1 MAYVVLTK
9 RGGYEIR
16 ESQNTPK
23 GPRSRTLASFRELDD
38 AVIRKARGRAA
49 KPLEPEELRRAAL
62 RAGAPVAEEP
72 IDKSARETLRLVA
85 GGAALDPMLR
95 RLMLDALQAEE
106 RRAGTPSDISPS
118 EISDAARS
126 AAQWIGATPEARGEA
141 LRELLDLADAL
152 PFEIRS
158 EGIDFPRLRSS

>member
-1 MAYVVLTK
+1 MAFVVPTK

-16 ESQNTPK
+16 ESHNTPK

-38 AVIRKARGRAA
+38 TVIRKARERAA
-49 KPLEPEELRRAAL
+49 RPPEPEDLRQAAI

-72 IDKSARETLRLVA
+72 VDRAARETLRLLA
-85 GGAALDPMLR
+85 GGAPLDPMLR
-95 RLMLDALQAEE
+95 RLLLGAFQVEE
-106 RRAGTPSDISPS
+106 RRAGAHSNGPAP
-118 EISDAARS
+118 EVSDAARS
-126 AAQWIGATPEARGEA
+126 ATQWIGATLEARGEA
-141 LRELLDLADAL
+141 LSELLDLADAL